1 MTKSPEK
8 RAKDASLKSPAE
20 KAATKRALATKRQQ
34 AYRKRVKQAIQ
45 YSVPDQFPEAKRVAL
60 LEMLSIDLQRI
71 EEPNGD
77 PDLVEG
83 AAYRAEQLIGEILVR
98 YRLNPRKPKGPRAPG
113 TLMPFRG

>member
-34 AYRKRVKQAIQ
+34 AYRERVKKTVQ
-45 YSVPDQFPEAKRVAL
+45 YNVPEQFPETKRVAL

-71 EEPNGD
+71 EEPDAD

-98 YRLNPRKPKGPRAPG
+98 YRLSPRKPKGARAPG
-113 TLMPFRG
+113 TVVPHRG